1 MKSRS
6 RPDGW
11 GQHPRP
17 QNCLWLTRRS
27 IYWRTRY
34 RTFLPVLDERMISK
48 TTYKSAFR
56 NYPVSERNSMD
67 SFGSR
72 SLISGSEVQY
82 LVHQNIVECFL
93 ASNEV
98 SLQNKRMRST
108 SASTEMPSDLLTQVS
123 PSLPTEVFELSS
135 FARTSVGSFR
145 GISVVVDVVIRH
157 PSGLERDFIRG
168 TLQASHHIFKGWDV
182 WLLFGLGRAD
192 DYLRSTVGMFLLHSF
207 RGRDVWPLFGSRT
220 E

>member
-1 MKSRS
+1 
-6 RPDGW
+6 
-11 GQHPRP
+11 
-17 QNCLWLTRRS
+17 
-27 IYWRTRY
+27 
-34 RTFLPVLDERMISK
+34 MISK

-98 SLQNKRMRST
+98 SLQMKST

-123 PSLPTEVFELSS
+123 PNLPTEVFELSS
-135 FARTSVGSFR
+135 FARTSVGSFG

-168 TLQASHHIFKGWDV
+168 TLQASHHIFKG
-182 WLLFGLGRAD
+182 
-192 DYLRSTVGMFLLHSF
+192 
-207 RGRDVWPLFGSRT
+207 
-220 E
+220 